1 MATSIQDL
9 KDLSK
14 DLSGAPRARRESRP
28 PGLIARSA
36 LPSLGNL
43 ALLLVFYLLY
53 ISKSRFLQDGDTGW
67 HIRAGDWIRQTGSV
81 PRTDIFSF
89 TVANQPWFAW
99 EWLTDVAMS
108 LIHSRFGL
116 AGVTCVTWLV
126 LLTAYAWLYQVM
138 RQRNADPALA
148 AVLTVFAALSSIVHW
163 LARPHVVSILLLVVW
178 LTLVENH
185 RRHRSRHTMRMIY
198 VLPLLIALWANMH
211 GAFMVTFALLVI
223 YAVGEWLE
231 LAVAGRW
238 REWQVIVPYATVG
251 LLSAIAALFTP
262 YGFSL
267 YLHLFRYL
275 GDNQLLSLID
285 EFKSPDFHSLDGKFI
300 EILLFLAFAAAA
312 RAAYQGRFVEVGLVV
327 LWAHM
332 TLQSERHV
340 GLAVIVLMP
349 IIAEQGTAWLRSV
362 GTGWQQLDRLRRWYG
377 EISLIDRQL
386 NGVLI
391 PVVLFVALS
400 GLITQPAAAKVFGN
414 SFSAKTFPV
423 EAADFIEKQLAANAL
438 RGNLYAPDRF
448 GGYLIYRF
456 AARVKVFVDGRS
468 DLYRQSTVLDDM
480 TRLARGR
487 HDWAAILARYDIEWM
502 ILQRDEPLSLMAQQS
517 GQWQVAHADAT
528 AQVLIRQGR

>member
-1 MATSIQDL
+1 MATSLQDL
-9 KDLSK
+9 KDLSTV
-14 DLSGAPRARRESRP
+14 PQARREPRP
-28 PGLIARSA
+28 PGLVARNV

-43 ALLLVFYLLY
+43 ALLLVLYLLY
-53 ISKSRFLQDGDTGW
+53 VSKLRFLLDGDTGW

-108 LIHSRFGL
+108 LLHSRFGL
-116 AGVTCVTWLV
+116 AGVTYATWMV
-126 LLTAYAWLYQVM
+126 LLTAYALLYHVM
-138 RQRNADPALA
+138 RQRNADPGLASVLMVFTALA
-148 AVLTVFAALSSIVHW
+148 SIVHW
-163 LARPHVVSILLLVVW
+163 LARPHVVSILLLVIW
-178 LTLVENH
+178 MTLVENH
-185 RRHRSRHTMRMIY
+185 RRYRSRHTMRMIY
-198 VLPLLIALWANMH
+198 ALPLLIALWANLH
-211 GAFMVTFALLVI
+211 GAFMVTFVLLGI
-223 YAVGEWLE
+223 YAAGEWLE

-238 REWQVIVPYATVG
+238 REWQVVVPYATVG

-262 YGFSL
+262 YGFAL
-267 YLHLFRYL
+267 YGHLFRYL

-300 EILLFLAFAAAA
+300 EILLLLGFAAAA
-312 RAAYQGRFVEVGLVV
+312 RAVYQGRFVEAGLVA
-327 LWAHM
+327 LWSHM

-340 GLAVIVLMP
+340 ALAVVVLMP

-362 GTGWQQLDRLRRWYG
+362 GIGWQRLDGVRRWYG

-391 PVVLFVALS
+391 PLLIIVILS
-400 GLITQPAAAKVFGN
+400 GLITRPAAAKVFGN
-414 SFSAKTFPV
+414 SFSAKNFPV
-423 EAADFIEKQLAANAL
+423 EAAEFIEQQLVANAL
-438 RGNLYAPDRF
+438 RGNVYAPDRF

-456 AARVKVFVDGRS
+456 APRVKVFADGRS

-480 TRLARGR
+480 SRLAKGR
-487 HDWAAILARYDIEWM
+487 SDWAAILARYDIEWM
-502 ILQRDEPLSLMAQQS
+502 VLQRDEPLSLMAVQS
-517 GQWQVAHADAT
+517 GEWKVAHADAT